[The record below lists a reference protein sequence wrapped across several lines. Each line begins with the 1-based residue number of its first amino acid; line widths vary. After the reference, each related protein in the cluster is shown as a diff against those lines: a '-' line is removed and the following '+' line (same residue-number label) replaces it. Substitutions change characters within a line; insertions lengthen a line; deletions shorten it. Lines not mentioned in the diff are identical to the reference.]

1 MAAEDLELQATA
13 AYRVGEVANCL
24 QTMQRAHQAYADAGN
39 RRRAARMLFWLGFV
53 LLSQGEQAQAGGWLA
68 RASRLLEDIRPD
80 CAEHGLLLIPQVIQA
95 SELGDHAGAAAAA
108 AAIVAIGSRM
118 GDPEV
123 RALGLHWQGR
133 AMVRDGQLPEG
144 LAALDESMT
153 AVVAGEVAPYVAG
166 SLYCSMIDA
175 CRLID
180 DIRRAHEWTVALTT
194 WCDQQPDMFTF
205 SGQCLVHRAEIMQV
219 HGQWPEATDRLRRG
233 ALLPAQVE
241 IALEAGDFEAAATA
255 AEELATIAGLHGT
268 PVLRAEAS
276 RSQGAVRLATGDARG
291 ALAALRDAWQ
301 VWREL
306 DAPYEAAKVRVLIG
320 QGCRALGDEESAVLE
335 LDSARRV
342 FAQLVARSDPAR
354 LDALAGRSGGTR
366 PYRARAAGAPAAR
379 GRQDQPRH
387 RRRPGAGGQD
397 SRPAREQHFCQT
409 GRLVPRRG
417 HRVRVRASA
426 RLQWDHR

>member
-1 MAAEDLELQATA
+1 VFGT
-13 AYRVGEVANCL
+13 
-24 QTMQRAHQAYADAGN
+24 
-39 RRRAARMLFWLGFV
+39 
-53 LLSQGEQAQAGGWLA
+53 
-68 RASRLLEDIRPD
+68 
-80 CAEHGLLLIPQVIQA
+80 
-95 SELGDHAGAAAAA
+95 
-108 AAIVAIGSRM
+108 VAIGSRM

-276 RSQGAVRLATGDARG
+276 RSQGAVR
-291 ALAALRDAWQ
+291 
-301 VWREL
+301 
-306 DAPYEAAKVRVLIG
+306 
-320 QGCRALGDEESAVLE
+320 
-335 LDSARRV
+335 
-342 FAQLVARSDPAR
+342 
-354 LDALAGRSGGTR
+354 AG
-366 PYRARAAGAPAAR
+366 
-379 GRQDQPRH
+379 H
-387 RRRPGAGGQD
+387 RRRPRRVGGA
-397 SRPAREQHFCQT
+397 SRRLAGVARA
-409 GRLVPRRG
+409 GRALRSREGPRA
-417 HRVRVRASA
+417 HRPGLPRAG
-426 RLQWDHR
+426 R